1 MRNRKYLT
9 ACDTRRCKIERK
21 REDENEKKSMDRCHV
36 KENGSKKMK
45 IEEKEEKKENEQEE
59 KSEKSE
65 VSLHEGFVI
74 GSDLLNMYVT
84 LGFNVWFNRTECVRT
99 GNDGDNILKI
109 GWIFY
114 LDLPLT

>member
-1 MRNRKYLT
+1 MK
-9 ACDTRRCKIERK
+9 KK
-21 REDENEKKSMDRCHV
+21 RQRMKKKKRQDEE
-36 KENGSKKMK
+36 
-45 IEEKEEKKENEQEE
+45 EE
-59 KSEKSE
+59 KSEGE

-84 LGFNVWFNRTECVRT
+84 LGFNVWFNRTECIGT

>member
-1 MRNRKYLT
+1 M
-9 ACDTRRCKIERK
+9 
-21 REDENEKKSMDRCHV
+21 

-45 IEEKEEKKENEQEE
+45 IEEQKEKRMNKK
-59 KSEKSE
+59 KRMRKSE

-84 LGFNVWFNRTECVRT
+84 LGFNVWFNRTERIGT

-109 GWIFY
+109 SWIFY